1 MTTASS
7 RTRRIAW
14 LTVGIAMFAAIA
26 VLGIRSYRVRHSR
39 RVIRIAT
46 GMRGG
51 TFLPLGQVL
60 ARTFTQG
67 VPNVDA
73 RALESPGSPAS
84 VAMLEHGQV
93 EMALV
98 SNNTPGGDSVRLI
111 TPLYEETLQIVV
123 RRAAAIHTP
132 LDLRRHAVAI
142 GAAGSGTEAIAWQV
156 LGHFGIAR
164 TEVDARNLSFVA
176 AADALERGE
185 IDASFIVAGMRTPIV
200 DRLLRRD
207 DMELLSLGDTSRPG
221 SAVEGIRIDA
231 PFLIVSVIP
240 EHAYGAQPAEPI
252 GTISVKALLVARAD
266 LDDDLVR
273 EITSSLFAA
282 KVRLA
287 ERERLL
293 SRLSERFDPADSP
306 FPIHPGADRYY
317 RRDEPTFIQKYND
330 QIGLALTLGA
340 LVWSAFTALRAWR
353 QRSRKGRIE
362 DYYQDTRTAA
372 AEVRE
377 GATVDQVRAAQ
388 RRLEEIRSRAFEEL
402 MGERLEANESFTIL
416 QDYLSA
422 ELARVRRVLERS
434 GAPVDAAL
442 PVDREAV

>member
-1 MTTASS
+1 M
-7 RTRRIAW
+7 
-14 LTVGIAMFAAIA
+14 G
-26 VLGIRSYRVRHSR
+26 
-39 RVIRIAT
+39 
-46 GMRGG
+46 
-51 TFLPLGQVL
+51 
-60 ARTFTQG
+60 
-67 VPNVDA
+67 
-73 RALESPGSPAS
+73 
-84 VAMLEHGQV
+84 
-93 EMALV
+93 LV

-132 LDLRRHAVAI
+132 LDLRRHAIAI

-164 TEVDARNLSFVA
+164 TEVDARNLSFIA

-185 IDASFIVAGMRTPIV
+185 IDCAFIVAGMRTPVV

-266 LDDDLVR
+266 LDEDLVR
-273 EITSSLFAA
+273 EITSALFAA
-282 KVRLA
+282 KVRLS
-287 ERERLL
+287 EREKLL

-306 FPIHPGADRYY
+306 FPTHPGADRYY
-317 RRDEPTFIQKYND
+317 RRDEPSFVQKYND
-330 QIGLALTLGA
+330 QIGLAFTLGA
-340 LVWSAFTALRAWR
+340 VVWSAFTALRAWR

-362 DYYQDTRTAA
+362 DYYADTKAAA
-372 AEVRE
+372 AELRE
-377 GATVDQVRAAQ
+377 GAPIDQMRAAQ
-388 RRLEEIRSRAFEEL
+388 RRLEEIRARAFDEL

-434 GAPVDAAL
+434 GAGTDASR

>member
-1 MTTASS
+1 MTTATS
-7 RTRRIAW
+7 RPRRIAW
-14 LTVGIAMFAAIA
+14 LALGAALFLGIA
-26 VLGIRSYRVRHSR
+26 VLAFRTYRGRHATR
-39 RVIRIAT
+39 PIRIAT

-60 ARTFTQG
+60 ARTFNQS
-67 VPNVDA
+67 VPHVDA

-84 VAMLEHGQV
+84 VAMLERGEV
-93 EMALV
+93 ELALV

-132 LDLRRHAVAI
+132 RDLRHHALAI
-142 GAAGSGTEAIAWQV
+142 GAGGSGTEAIAWQV

-164 TEVDARNLSFVA
+164 TEVDARNLSFIA
-176 AADALERGE
+176 AADALEHGD
-185 IDASFIVAGMRTPIV
+185 IDCAFIVAGMRTPVV

-240 EHAYGAQPAEPI
+240 EHAYGSQPAEPI

-266 LDDDLVR
+266 LDEDLVR
-273 EITSSLFAA
+273 EITASLFAA
-282 KVRLA
+282 KVRLS
-287 ERERLL
+287 EREKLL

-306 FPIHPGADRYY
+306 FPPHPGAERYY
-317 RRDEPTFIQKYND
+317 RRDEPSFVQKYND
-330 QIGLALTLGA
+330 QIGLAFTLGA
-340 LVWSAFTALRAWR
+340 LIWSAFTALRAWR

-362 DYYQDTRTAA
+362 DYYSDTKAAA
-372 AEVRE
+372 AELRE
-377 GATVDQVRAAQ
+377 GATIDQMRAAQ
-388 RRLEEIRSRAFEEL
+388 RRLEEIRSRAFDEL

-434 GAPVDAAL
+434 GAAGTSR
-442 PVDREAV
+442 PVDREVV